1 MSRPFAVV
9 GAVLRKDLQAL
20 WPLAVLTV
28 AALLVNALYPA
39 LGRLTQGSF
48 PSAVYLLCALLIV
61 AAVHQ
66 DPTSDV
72 RRDWLTRPVPRGD
85 LLLAKA
91 AFVMLLVF
99 VPIVLAKLGANLAHG
114 YSAGEALLAATM
126 IDPVLVLVGL
136 PALIAIA
143 ATTATPLQAI
153 AVAIGLFAGILLVV
167 ATGVAVGVY
176 SFGPEI
182 AALGTGWIG
191 LVVVIVTTVGAT
203 ITVLGLEYG
212 FRKTT
217 AARIVFLGAIVFLLG
232 APALPSR
239 GDIFALQRVLAEA
252 APPSSF
258 GLTLLPGCLPATT
271 AAATGGTDGRASAE
285 WPVEGE
291 TWDSLV
297 AAAGPDAISFA
308 TPFTLR
314 GVPHEWRP
322 EVSAV
327 ELVYLNGDGD
337 ILERLGATRFTAV
350 WKPDADDRPEGSHY
364 WVLPREA
371 YRRLAQDAHVR
382 LRVDYSL
389 SLLEPHVARI
399 PVDGR
404 RHEVTGV
411 GYCSAALDGRRK
423 RVFVD
428 CFEHGRRPA
437 LLAAELVD
445 RPDTRTDTGF
455 PDYAPG
461 WLQALSSA
469 RYSLALPDGSA
480 VATQVKLTAYEA
492 RSHFNRSVS
501 ASGILG
507 GPPAACPA
515 PAPAK

>member
-1 MSRPFAVV
+1 MSRHFSVL

-28 AALLVNALYPA
+28 ALGVINALYPA
-39 LGRLTQGSF
+39 LDRLTQGLF
-48 PSAVYLLCALLIV
+48 PTAVHLLCALLIV

-66 DPTSDV
+66 DSTSDV
-72 RRDWLTRPVPRGD
+72 RRDWLTRPVSRGD

-91 AFVMLLVF
+91 AFVVLLVF
-99 VPIVLAKLGANLAHG
+99 VPIVLAKLGANLANG
-114 YSAGEALLAATM
+114 YSAGEALLAATT

-153 AVAIGLFAGILLVV
+153 AVAIGLFAGILLIV
-167 ATGVAVGVY
+167 ATGIAAGVY

-182 AALGTGWIG
+182 AVLGTGWIG
-191 LVVVIVTTVGAT
+191 LVIVAIATAGAT
-203 ITVLGLEYG
+203 IAVLGLEYG

-217 AARIVFLGAIVFLLG
+217 AARTVFLGAIVLLLG
-232 APALPSR
+232 APALLSR
-239 GDIFALQRVLAEA
+239 GDILALQSVLAEA

-258 GLTLLPGCLPATT
+258 ALTLLPGCLPATT
-271 AAATGGTDGRASAE
+271 IAATGNTGGHASAE
-285 WPVEGE
+285 RPPVEGE
-291 TWDSLV
+291 TWDRLA

-327 ELVYLNGDGD
+327 ELVYLNGGGK
-337 ILERLGATRFTAV
+337 ILERLPAARFTAV
-350 WKPDADDRPEGSHY
+350 WKPDAADRPEGSHY
-364 WVLPREA
+364 WVLPRQA
-371 YRRLAQDAHVR
+371 YRRLAQHGDVR
-382 LRVDYSL
+382 LRLDYSL
-389 SLLEPHVARI
+389 SLLQPRVAQI

-404 RHEVTGV
+404 RREIAGV
-411 GYCSAALDGRRK
+411 GYCSAALDGRRN
-423 RVFVD
+423 RVLVD

-437 LLAAELVD
+437 LLAAELIG
-445 RPDTRTDTGF
+445 RPDTRADTGF
-455 PDYAPG
+455 PDYAPV

-480 VATQVKLTAYEA
+480 AATRVKLTAYEA

-501 ASGILG
+501 ARGILG

-515 PAPAK
+515 PAP